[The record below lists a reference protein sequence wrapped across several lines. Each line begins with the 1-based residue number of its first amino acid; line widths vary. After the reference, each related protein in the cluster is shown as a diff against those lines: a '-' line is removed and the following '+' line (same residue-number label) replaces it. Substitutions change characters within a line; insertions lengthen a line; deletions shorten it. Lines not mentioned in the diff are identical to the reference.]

1 MQKMTTFSINCLLSI
16 VPLILQSL
24 FSSFPI
30 CEKVLSHLVLSM
42 SCTVNLIYSDFIS
55 SIAVSCLKDMPF
67 VTLASFPN
75 LFLTFFFT
83 SFLML
88 FPEPSRRRYKLSK
101 LVTITP
107 PTLILAIFSH
117 LRVSN

>member
-1 MQKMTTFSINCLLSI
+1 MQKMTTFSVNYLLSI

-30 CEKVLSHLVLSM
+30 CEKVLSHSVLSM
-42 SCTVNLIYSDFIS
+42 SCTVNLIYSDFIR

-75 LFLTFFFT
+75 LFLTFFLLPF
-83 SFLML
+83 SCCSLSL
-88 FPEPSRRRYKLSK
+88 QEGDISCPS
-101 LVTITP
+101 
-107 PTLILAIFSH
+107 
-117 LRVSN
+117 